1 MGRRASLALACA
13 LLAML
18 APAAARAD
26 GDPASD
32 YLYTQSLFLPL
43 DNSTPPAS
51 EQQLRALLAEA
62 KAKGYPVR
70 VAVIRTRDDLGAV
83 PSLYGRP
90 DRYAPFLGQELRF
103 LFKGPLLIVMP
114 SGYGFYW
121 LAHDTRPEDRA
132 LARLPRPEQA
142 PDLARA
148 AVPAVVALAALE
160 DVKLATPPLEG
171 SGDSPWRDRLLIGVG
186 ALVLACLVAAGV
198 LWRRRGLG
206 LARRR

>member
-1 MGRRASLALACA
+1 MPRWASLAAVVLA
-13 LLAML
+13 LL

-43 DNSTPPAS
+43 DDSTPAAS
-51 EQQLRALLAEA
+51 EQQLRSLLDQA

-70 VAVIRTRDDLGAV
+70 VAVIRTKVDLGAV
-83 PSLYGRP
+83 PSLFGRP

-103 LFKGPLLIVMP
+103 LFKGPLLVVMP

-121 LAHDTRPEDRA
+121 HARDTRPEERA
-132 LARLPRPEQA
+132 LARLPPPAQA

-148 AVPAVVALAALE
+148 AVPAVEALAALKG
-160 DVKLATPPLEG
+160 VRLQTPPLAS
-171 SGDSPWRDRLLIGVG
+171 SGDSPWRDRLLIAGG
-186 ALVLACLVAAGV
+186 ALVLAILVALGV
-198 LWRRRGLG
+198 LWRRR
-206 LARRR
+206 